1 MKAKVKFE
9 IKGTLRQY
17 VKNRKLVESEGETV
31 KEALNLLLDAYPNLK
46 EQLFANTNSLN
57 EFVNIFVNSEDIR
70 SQSGL
75 DTVLKEN
82 DLLIIMPA
90 IAGG

>member
-1 MKAKVKFE
+1 MKPRVKFE
-9 IKGTLRQY
+9 IKSPLRQY
-17 VKNRKLVESEGETV
+17 VENRKSVESEGTTV
-31 KEALNLLLDAYPNLK
+31 KEALYSLLDSYPKLR
-46 EQLFANTNSLN
+46 EQLFASTNSLN
-57 EFVNIFVNSEDIR
+57 DFVNIFVNGEDIR

-75 DTVLKEN
+75 DTALKEN